1 MQRRRGRTV
10 AAVILAAAMAVPVI
24 ASPVTVHAE
33 YTEPSDIQVIR
44 PYITGMETVGTTLKG
59 EYHYYDVDK
68 QHAESGS
75 TFRWLRSDTKNGEYT
90 PIDGATGLEYTLTDA
105 DAGKYIRFEVTPASG
120 GQTGTTAQ
128 SRMIGPVMTEE
139 QYSQVH
145 NYFDNDNDYMANV
158 GTIQDELAQRLENAV
173 YFTVDSGN
181 LYGSEVLYQNNI
193 KKEWD
198 EGTKPI
204 VQDETVY
211 APEGF
216 FTTYLEEDVPDVDT
230 VEADGEVY
238 YDLKAAVRDLGK
250 EYWSGDENQS
260 ELENFQMEHLGQGLV
275 VISDT
280 KDIFQPVQ
288 DRDLINEAC
297 NMFYTLRATEEQ
309 MEWFRDAKFGMFL
322 HWDMS
327 SVSGVEIS
335 WDRQAFRPNDIGSG
349 SYNAIDEEYDTLYQ
363 EFNPVNYDPD
373 EWMQLAKDAGM
384 KYVVLTAK
392 HHGGFSNFFS
402 DYDSYTIENTPYG
415 EDIVKQYVEAA
426 HKAGLKV
433 GFYYS
438 ARDWYNPN
446 YLTED
451 HHRYLEYYFGQIQE
465 LLSNYGTIDVMWFDS
480 IGSSSLNQWD
490 PRTLL
495 RRMKQISPNLIINNR
510 YVSVLGNYEKAPYD
524 INGDWY
530 TPEGRLSGFD
540 STRPW
545 ESCICVAPGPNGI
558 GGGWSYRPDYP
569 TNSVEDSIQYLINNT
584 VNDGN
589 LLYNIGPKPDGT
601 LDEEQ
606 SDVFRQVGDW
616 LEVYGEAVYNTRGGP
631 YQNPQWGGSTYKV
644 NEDSSETIYLHVSPL
659 LRDYT
664 PADNTLQIEEPSNGQ
679 VYASAS
685 LLKDGTEVGLV
696 RNENGYLITL
706 PEGVEWDEWDTVI
719 ELSPDIKATLENK
732 VAEAQEYAETMA
744 DEALADAKA
753 QLLEAVEE
761 AKAVLEGD
769 DQDSF
774 SSQLQ
779 KLSEARE
786 RAEAAGELNEMIDS
800 AAQKLDSVSV
810 GENPW
815 ECSQSSYDQI
825 AQAIESGR
833 TLLQRADSSAADLE
847 KAASNL
853 EVLIESLNEIMNG
866 MQIQFTPDQSKVDA
880 GTSVSMT
887 SPYEE
892 LSIHYTVDGTT
903 PTADSPVYT
912 GENITVS
919 GSALAVKAILVDQ
932 AGNQVGDV
940 QEQTYLIPGSLD
952 NIAPEYS
959 SVSASTEITHASG
972 YTGDLAVDGNTGT
985 RWATPD
991 GTITAVLELS
1001 FDQEQTVNAM
1011 MIEEY
1016 LDSGETTRISDYAV
1030 EYLDKETGLW
1040 ETAYEG
1046 GGCGASQAAI
1056 FEPVTSDRFRL
1067 NIYSCMNVTIWE
1079 FSLFNMTD
1087 SISVSADKTTIM
1099 PGEEMHLSVSGTDAS
1114 GSPIP
1119 EEDLA
1124 NITYYTDREDLI
1136 SISEDGIVT
1145 VNQGVSGTYDMNVWA
1160 TAEVDGAVLTSDTLR
1175 LRLDVRSE
1183 NLALGASVTASGTYS
1198 DFTADK
1204 TIDEDP
1210 HTRWATTK
1218 SEDGVYW
1225 LEYDFGEEKTFD
1237 MIDFQVYSDK
1247 SDPAGF
1253 EVYKDFQLQYEKDG
1267 EWVNFYDSV
1276 SASPDITYPVYNGT
1290 ESYDGIVWVDSDG
1303 NVKQT
1308 EYKTYFEPVT
1318 AQKIRFYSANTE
1330 KDPSIIEFGVYQTLT
1345 EEPEYGENLAL
1356 GRTTSGPAIGGYET
1370 EKAVDGDRSTRWAT
1384 NSGEA
1389 EYAFEVD
1396 FGEEVTFD
1404 TVCFDV
1410 YSDKSDPERFEL
1422 YNDFQIQV
1430 EKDGQWVDV
1439 FDSASGEEQIRY
1451 PRYDGTESYEGVVW
1465 TDSRGNAKS
1474 TDYTVTFEPVTAGK
1488 MRLYSDNVQ
1497 KGPSLLE
1504 LEVYSTKE
1512 AVLPD
1517 ITAVNPIDGITVE
1530 NGTAFTEIGLP
1541 ETVTVTLNDGTTAE
1555 VPVTWSEEGYDGSAA
1570 GEYVLTGVL
1579 TVDETM
1585 TNSQGLTASVTV
1597 TVKEEPENPGGDK
1610 QKLEELYNR
1619 MKDETASGYIKDTWE
1634 IFQKALA
1641 QAESV
1646 LSDAE
1651 ADQEAI
1657 DKAYADLQSAIDGLR
1672 VSKTTLEYFLNSAK
1686 EHVANGDTEGLV
1698 ESVQKLFEE
1707 AIAEGE
1713 AVLADENA
1721 TKEEVTNATIKL
1733 MKAIQ
1738 ALDFKAGD
1746 KTDLEMALDL
1756 AETIDL
1762 TKYVE
1767 EGQAEYLE
1775 AKETAESVMEDGD
1788 AMRDEVNAAWN
1799 ALVDAM
1805 NNLRLK
1811 ANKDA
1816 LQDLLNSLEGLD
1828 LSLYT
1833 EESVQVYNSA
1843 FAKAS
1848 AVLADATL
1856 SVDDQDEVDA
1866 AVKALADAKEQLV
1879 LKEENQG
1886 GSGDGNTE
1894 TPGGDNSGNNGQEQG
1909 SGNTD
1914 NAGSDNRDS
1923 GTAGGNS
1930 VNKAAKTG
1938 DNMNPA
1944 VWAALLGVAA
1954 VIAGAVS
1961 VKKRKQVK

>member
-297 NMFYTLRATEEQ
+297 NMLYTLRATEEQ

-732 VAEAQEYAETMA
+732 VAEAQEYAETMT

-1114 GSPIP
+1114 GSQIP